1 MKRTVSFGF
10 FSVRVFSPRWR
21 RLRPSEKRRVLEK
34 RCGREGA
41 GTRGR
46 RARRI
51 GACAASRARAR
62 RRERRAPGFLG
73 AWRDT
78 PRGTRGAARAR
89 PSRAMCRCREDAR
102 AGGRTHR
109 TSCVSRSGSVR
120 STNPLG
126 CAVITGHGTSVD
138 GSSTIAGAAAA
149 RLGAPAPALLT
160 AGMA

>member
-1 MKRTVSFGF
+1 MRQGGCGDARSARAAYRG
-10 FSVRVFSPRWR
+10 VRVEPRAHASTGNVTREVFSSRGAI
-21 RLRPSEKRRVLEK
+21 RL
-34 RCGREGA
+34 A
-41 GTRGR
+41 G
-46 RARRI
+46 
-51 GACAASRARAR
+51 RAR
-62 RRERRAPGFLG
+62 RRARVEPRDVPLSGKTLG
-73 AWRDT
+73 AW
-78 PRGTRGAARAR
+78 
-89 PSRAMCRCREDAR
+89 
-102 AGGRTHR
+102 GGTHR